1 MSSFHLESFVSAPG
15 EPRLSIWTAVRGLA
29 EAPADVIAP
38 GTECLL
44 LWRGQAAVARATIG
58 VADDLVD
65 APGRSGMIGHY
76 EALEAEGGATLLR
89 EACLR
94 LAARGATRVLGP
106 MNGNTWMRYRLAL
119 PTEPGDPEFRPPFF
133 AGELR
138 NPFEYPEHFA
148 AAGFQIVSYYESRIE
163 DLRSATDLNDRAN
176 STGPSAPDP
185 VGADPVGAD
194 PSVRLRTVDPARF
207 DQELEALHRVSLLAF
222 ADNLYY
228 SPIELS
234 TFRALYEPFRGR
246 LDPSFVLL
254 AEDQSGDL
262 LGYLFAYPDPISLE
276 NGRPTRLILKTI
288 GVVPAAR
295 GRRVGSLLIDQA
307 RRAAKAREIPFAM
320 YALMR
325 ADNLTRGMSER
336 RVAQLFRR
344 YALYEWRP

>member
-1 MSSFHLESFVSAPG
+1 MPL
-15 EPRLSIWTAVRGLA
+15 WTAVRGLA

-38 GTECLL
+38 ATECLL
-44 LWRGQAAVARATIG
+44 LFRNETAVARATLA

-76 EALEAEGGATLLR
+76 EALDSEGGVALLR
-89 EACLR
+89 EACVR
-94 LAARGATRVLGP
+94 LAARGARRVLGP

-138 NPFEYPEHFA
+138 NPFAYPDHFA
-148 AAGFQIVSYYESRIE
+148 TAGFAVVSYYESRIE
-163 DLRSATDLNDRAN
+163 DLGSATDL
-176 STGPSAPDP
+176 
-185 VGADPVGAD
+185 ADEAIEVD
-194 PSVRLRTVDPARF
+194 PSVHLRTVDPARF

-228 SPIELS
+228 SPIELP

-246 LDPSFVLL
+246 LDPSFVLM
-254 AEDQSGDL
+254 AEDRSGDL

-307 RRAAKAREIPFAM
+307 RRAAKMREIPFAV